1 MHIYTYLTESKS
13 KTFDSESMK
22 TFKSLKAYK
31 YFADGFV
38 RGTSLHYFGP
48 EKKVLYIR
56 AHVSASMKAAVCPV
70 YVSMDQQS
78 GEVFGG
84 KCTCVAG

>member
-1 MHIYTYLTESKS
+1 
-13 KTFDSESMK
+13 MK
-22 TFKSLKAYK
+22 AFKSLKAYK
-31 YFADGFV
+31 YFAANYVQD
-38 RGTSLHYFGP
+38 TSLYYFGP

-56 AHVSASMKAAVCPV
+56 AHVSASVKADTYPV
-70 YVSMDQQS
+70 YVTMDQQT